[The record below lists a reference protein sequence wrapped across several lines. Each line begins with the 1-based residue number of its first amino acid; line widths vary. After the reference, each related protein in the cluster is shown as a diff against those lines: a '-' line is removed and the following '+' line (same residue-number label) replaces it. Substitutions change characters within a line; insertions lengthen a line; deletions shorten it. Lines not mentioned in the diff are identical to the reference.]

1 MTLDDE
7 LEHSPLREIWNHAEI
22 RRRSELAF
30 LIWKGCGQ
38 RVPLALV
45 DVFEGMAVSP
55 DSCREELSGFLW
67 ALDALDE
74 DGVNAVSAPAT
85 VAPNSL
91 VAVSQAGCQP
101 LGEVGKIATNQNGNT
116 ATADIALDHRKNHS
130 FPNVDRVFI
139 EACPVV
145 ISPDA
150 PNRSHA
156 PTSAGPCSRTKKNR
170 SSNAPRAISGKNQ
183 WRHASAEDKLAES
196 VRVAARNNGM
206 TFSLNLSP
214 KREAAARANNDPT
227 RFLSHYVNR
236 EMKQHLGR
244 VLPYSFVL
252 EVSPEGRLHLHG
264 VVVIPGDDAAL
275 RKGIKD
281 ALMCAGGRIRG
292 KGSSRQLALRKF
304 SDPEGWASYMLE
316 DIVRTRKDLGTGK
329 LVFISEELLRM
340 TREACG
346 AG

>member
-7 LEHSPLREIWNHAEI
+7 LEHSPLREIWDHAEI

-38 RVPLALV
+38 HVPLALV
-45 DVFEGMAVSP
+45 DAFSGMAVSP
-55 DSCREELSGFLW
+55 ESCREELSGFLW
-67 ALDALDE
+67 ELDALDE
-74 DGVNAVSAPAT
+74 DAVNAVSAPAT

-116 ATADIALDHRKNHS
+116 ATADIALDHRKNQS

-139 EACPVV
+139 EACPVL
-145 ISPDA
+145 
-150 PNRSHA
+150 A
-156 PTSAGPCSRTKKNR
+156 PTKPQSTASARPCSRAKKSR

-183 WRHASAEDKLAES
+183 WRQASAEDKLAES
-196 VRVAARNNGM
+196 VRVAARNNGI

-214 KREAAARANNDPT
+214 KRETAARANDDPT

-329 LVFISEELLRM
+329 LVFISGELLRM